1 MNAKDQFLSNKPVK
15 DWWASV
21 VSNQNF
27 DVVMLHASAVALE
40 SLPSAEQR
48 AGVLTF
54 REILQTLGDKEAGPV
69 KFSSP
74 GLIHNLDVPSRTNK
88 PETENKKEK

>member
-1 MNAKDQFLSNKPVK
+1 MTAKDQFLSNKIIK
-15 DWWASV
+15 DWWATV

-27 DVVMLHASAVALE
+27 DTVMLHASAVALE

-48 AGVLTF
+48 TGVLGF
-54 REILQTLGDKEAGPV
+54 RDILQTLGDKEAGPV

-74 GLIHNLDVPSRTNK
+74 GLIHALDVPSRTNK
-88 PETENKKEK
+88 PEPETKKTE

>member
-1 MNAKDQFLSNKPVK
+1 MNAKDQFLSNKLIK

-27 DVVMLHASAVALE
+27 DVVLLHASAVALE

-88 PETENKKEK
+88 PEAELKKEK

>member
-1 MNAKDQFLSNKPVK
+1 MDAKSQFLANKQTR

-27 DVVMLHASAVALE
+27 DVVLLHASAVALE

-88 PETENKKEK
+88 PETESKKEK

>member
-1 MNAKDQFLSNKPVK
+1 MTSKESFIANKPIR
-15 DWWASV
+15 DWWQSV

-27 DVVMLHASAVALE
+27 DVVLLHASAVALE

-54 REILQTLGDKEAGPV
+54 RDILQTLGDKEAGPV

-88 PETENKKEK
+88 PETETKKE

>member
-1 MNAKDQFLSNKPVK
+1 MNAKDQFLANKQIRE
-15 DWWASV
+15 WWASV

-88 PETENKKEK
+88 PETEKPKDK